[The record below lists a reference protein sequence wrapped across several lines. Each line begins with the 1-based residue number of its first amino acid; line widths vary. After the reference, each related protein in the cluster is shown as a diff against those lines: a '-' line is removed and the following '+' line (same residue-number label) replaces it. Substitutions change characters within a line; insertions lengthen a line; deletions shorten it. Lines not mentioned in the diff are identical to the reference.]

1 MSWIEVNGAS
11 LRYDL
16 SGNGREPLVLIHE
29 VGGCMES
36 WDDVLPAFQREF
48 RVLRYDQRG
57 FGMSER
63 TRVIE
68 MDGVVA
74 DLVALLDALRITETV
89 RLAGCAMGAAIAL
102 AFAGRHP
109 ARAGRIAVA
118 SPATWANADP
128 AAARKRIEETE
139 RGGVR
144 AVEVSSL
151 NASYPEN
158 MRALDRARFERFRLR
173 WLANDPEAMAAILKM
188 STNPAFDLS
197 ADLARIGAP
206 TLVIGCTHDGIRP
219 PTMVAK
225 VAAQIPGAKY
235 VEASSGHFMAV
246 ETPDLFVELA
256 LPFLRGGAAAAR

>member
-1 MSWIEVNGAS
+1 
-11 LRYDL
+11 
-16 SGNGREPLVLIHE
+16 
-29 VGGCMES
+29 
-36 WDDVLPAFQREF
+36 
-48 RVLRYDQRG
+48 
-57 FGMSER
+57 MSER

-68 MDGVVA
+68 MDGIVA
-74 DLVALLDALRITETV
+74 DLVALLDALRIAERVHLT
-89 RLAGCAMGAAIAL
+89 GCAMGAAIAL

-109 ARAGRIAVA
+109 ARAGRIAGA

-158 MRALDRARFERFRLR
+158 MRVLDRARFERFRLR
-173 WLANDPEAMAAILKM
+173 WLANDPEAMAAILRM
-188 STNPAFDLS
+188 STNPAFDLH
-197 ADLARIGAP
+197 ADLARISAP

-219 PTMVAK
+219 PGMVAK
-225 VAAQIPGAKY
+225 VATQIPGAKY

-246 ETPDLFVELA
+246 ETPDLFVDLA
-256 LPFLRGGAAAAR
+256 LPFLRGGPAAAR